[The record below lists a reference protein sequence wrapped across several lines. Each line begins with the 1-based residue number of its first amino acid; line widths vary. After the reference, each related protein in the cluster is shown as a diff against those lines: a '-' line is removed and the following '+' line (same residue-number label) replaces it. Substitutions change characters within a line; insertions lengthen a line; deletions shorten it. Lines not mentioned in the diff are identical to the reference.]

1 METRS
6 VKRVESV
13 GWRILEIKRRGTQID
28 AYVQTYM
35 VFTDGT
41 MEEVSRTWTPMLPNG
56 GVQLKF
62 GRKDIRKP
70 ISRKGRKPQMRI
82 IRFLSK
88 PEST

>member
-1 METRS
+1 MEKRT
-6 VKRVESV
+6 VKRIDSV
-13 GWRILEIKRRGTQID
+13 GWRILEVKMRGTQID

-35 VFTDGT
+35 VFSDGS

-62 GRKDIRKP
+62 GHKDIRKP
-70 ISRKGRKPQMRI
+70 IFREGKKPQMRI